1 MTCKNCGT
9 TLRTDFSYC
18 PGCGAKVI
26 RNRITL
32 KNLWV
37 DFAERFFNLDN
48 TFIKTI
54 THLFSQPEKVI
65 GGYLDGQRKKYLNPI
80 SYFTIALTLSGLLV
94 FIIQKFYGT
103 EVLDFSNGTGQ
114 ATPEFAKKWADIVFD
129 MNAFFFVMYI
139 PVLAFPAYL
148 IINKRRYNLPENLI
162 IFIYIL
168 AHYSICSFPISLI
181 SIAVDPTS
189 YLDLSR
195 IVIGILLLYC
205 IYVLQRL
212 HHFSWK
218 GLILRSLLFLML
230 VLILF
235 FALVMGVMVA
245 LLAVGVFELKD
256 FAMPPKPQAISSAIN
271 WASYKLL

>member
-1 MTCKNCGT
+1 MTCKNCQT

-26 RNRITL
+26 RKRITL
-32 KNLWV
+32 KNLWT

-48 TFIKTI
+48 TVLKTI
-54 THLFSQPEKVI
+54 SHLFTQPEQVI
-65 GGYLDGQRKKYLNPI
+65 GGYLNGQRKKYLNPI

-94 FIIQKFYGT
+94 FIIQRFYGA
-103 EVLDFSNGTGQ
+103 EVFDFSQGAGQ
-114 ATPEFAKKWADIVFD
+114 ATPEFAKKWAEIVFD
-129 MNAFFFVMYI
+129 LNAFFFVMYI

-148 IINKRRYNLPENLI
+148 IMNKAKYNFPENLI
-162 IFIYIL
+162 VFIYIL
-168 AHYSICSFPISLI
+168 AHYSVCSFPVSLVSVAI
-181 SIAVDPTS
+181 DPAG

-195 IVIGILLLYC
+195 VVIGLMLVYC

-218 GLILRSLLFLML
+218 ALFLRSSLFLGL
-230 VLILF
+230 VVILF
-235 FALVMGVMVA
+235 FMLVIGLMAA
-245 LLAVGVFELKD
+245 LLVVGVFELKD
-256 FAMPPKPQAISSAIN
+256 FAAPPKPQAISSAIN